1 MSKPGTRRGRPRK
14 ANPMSAAERMRAY
27 RQRKR
32 AAGLK
37 SVSRW
42 EPAQEDE
49 IPRYSD
55 HRLLDARSLA
65 MHCVIAQK
73 ISRDPELLQVARQNL
88 ARWREKYAGEMPRY
102 LVEWQEILDRP
113 WLEIAG
119 LITST
124 SDEATR
130 LRSSSPFAGVLDSEE
145 RKRIYEAFRA

>member
-1 MSKPGTRRGRPRK
+1 
-14 ANPMSAAERMRAY
+14 
-27 RQRKR
+27 
-32 AAGLK
+32 
-37 SVSRW
+37 
-42 EPAQEDE
+42 
-49 IPRYSD
+49 
-55 HRLLDARSLA
+55 

-73 ISRDPELLQVARQNL
+73 ISRDPELLQVAQQNL